1 MHIRETDPGQ
11 LPSHHLSV
19 SRDVDKPDPEM
30 VQAAVAGRTDA
41 MSSRAVRN
49 LQRLAGNSSVGS
61 MLSEQ
66 EQSPVR
72 DVIRSDGGEP
82 LDSPTRGYM
91 ESRLGE
97 DFSDVRVHT
106 GAKADESAH
115 SINAQAYTVG
125 NDVVFGGGKY
135 QPDTPAGQRVIAHE
149 LTHVVQQRSGP
160 VDGTD
165 APGGIKVSD
174 PSDRFEQAAERTAD
188 SMMRDTS
195 GPVSAEPAAHG
206 AATAQREAK
215 AGEEEEEVQS
225 LAAQRAAGAGE
236 EEEKDEEVQ
245 SLAAQREAAAG
256 EEEKKEDETTTG

>member
-1 MHIRETDPGQ
+1 MHIHETEPGQ
-11 LPSHHLSV
+11 PPSHHLAV
-19 SRDVDKPDPEM
+19 SRDVDKADPEM

-41 MSSRAVRN
+41 LSSKTVRN

-72 DVIRSDGGEP
+72 DVIRSDRGEP
-82 LDSPTRGYM
+82 LDTKTRGYM
-91 ESRLGE
+91 ESRLGQ
-97 DFSDVRVHT
+97 DLSDVRVHT
-106 GAKADESAH
+106 GGKADESAR

-125 NDVVFGGGKY
+125 SDVVFGGGKY

-160 VDGTD
+160 VDGTA

-188 SMMRDTS
+188 RMMGQAS
-195 GPVSAEPAAHG
+195 GPVSAEAASPASASV
-206 AATAQREAK
+206 QREAK
-215 AGEEEEEVQS
+215 PGEEEEEVQS
-225 LAAQRAAGAGE
+225 LAAQRAAAEGE
-236 EEEKDEEVQ
+236 EEKEEEVQ

-256 EEEKKEDETTTG
+256 EEEKEDETKAG

>member
-1 MHIRETDPGQ
+1 MHIHETETGQ
-11 LPSHHLSV
+11 LPSHHLAV
-19 SRDVDKPDPEM
+19 SREVDNADPEM
-30 VQAAVAGRTDA
+30 VQAAVAGRKDA
-41 MSSRAVRN
+41 ISPQAVQS

-61 MLSEQ
+61 MLGEK
-66 EQSPVR
+66 EESPVR
-72 DVIRSDGGEP
+72 DVVRSGGGEP
-82 LDSPTRGYM
+82 LDSKTRGYM

-106 GAKADESAH
+106 GGKADESAR

-135 QPDTPAGQRVIAHE
+135 QPDTPTGQRVIAHE

-160 VDGTD
+160 VDGTA

-188 SMMRDTS
+188 RMMGGGS
-195 GPVSAEPAAHG
+195 GPVSAEPASQA

-215 AGEEEEEVQS
+215 PGEEEEEVQS
-225 LAAQRAAGAGE
+225 LAAQRAAAGGE
-236 EEEKDEEVQ
+236 EEKEDEVQ
-245 SLAAQREAAAG
+245 SLAAQREAAPG
-256 EEEKKEDETTTG
+256 EEEKEDEKASA